1 VSMQTDPS
9 GLSALIRRVESP
21 EFDAGISGGEAPVD
35 PLGARVST
43 RGLGGHGVL
52 HRRPVARPLPQTLAG
67 EHAQFEF
74 GHVQPTPVVG
84 GWWISSLSVMRLASA
99 GGKAAYSEAGEWMLS

>member
-1 VSMQTDPS
+1 MRA
-9 GLSALIRRVESP
+9 SAVVNR
-21 EFDAGISGGEAPVD
+21 PVD

-74 GHVQPTPVVG
+74 GHVQPAPVVG
-84 GWWISSLSVMRLASA
+84 GVVDLQLVGHALGPGR
-99 GGKAAYSEAGEWMLS
+99 GKAAYSEAGEWMLS